1 MLFRT
6 KWAGIAYN
14 GLFSNPQAGGMY
26 GVLMMCVFATRLEF
40 ILGGKIKVK
49 SYIRYLA
56 GLGMVSYLLLRSE
69 DGACILTGGIL
80 LCITGLKQLKRMPS
94 LWRQRGRLL
103 GATLCGIAV
112 ALGAVVI
119 VNMAIKELPEMA
131 NTYVDYTAETKFTRV
146 SLEEMELIRQIEPK
160 SMENAVSKDEIDII
174 LNQKYYIMKLNL
186 LGNNELI
193 KVSRKEASAYNGY
206 LEIAYQYGIFI
217 LLPLF
222 VFQLCTL
229 KRRKGVWN
237 YFGFLLSLSFVLLSL
252 GRSTGNMLTHP
263 WWLWCYVLPGFW
275 FEKNSE
281 ENEEY
286 FEISLR

>member
-1 MLFRT
+1 MKSMKKGFKALVALLTVMAMLVFPT
-6 KWAGIAYN
+6 THVHASDDIAY
-14 GLFSNPQAGGMY
+14 
-26 GVLMMCVFATRLEF
+26 
-40 ILGGKIKVK
+40 KISV
-49 SYIRYLA
+49 
-56 GLGMVSYLLLRSE
+56 E
-69 DGACILTGGIL
+69 
-80 LCITGLKQLKRMPS
+80 
-94 LWRQRGRLL
+94 
-103 GATLCGIAV
+103 
-112 ALGAVVI
+112 
-119 VNMAIKELPEMA
+119 
-131 NTYVDYTAETKFTRV
+131 
-146 SLEEMELIRQIEPK
+146 
-160 SMENAVSKDEIDII
+160 AVSKDEIDII